1 MSGVYKKVNQV
12 LLWILIANIGVAV
25 MKLVIGKSTGSTSMV
40 ADGFHSLSDAT
51 SNIIGLIAIY
61 FSSMPKDREHP
72 YGHKKIEQIASM
84 AIGIMLLTIA
94 VKVIYTAFYN
104 LETGVVISISN
115 VSLVVMVVTLA
126 INIFISTYERRKGE
140 ELENQVLI
148 SDSIHTRS
156 DIFISLGVLL
166 TLVCVKLG
174 LPSII
179 DPIVSIGVSAFIINS
194 GYEVLKSSARVLI
207 DSAVVDIDRIEEL
220 VLEFNEVINV
230 HNIRNRGSKSELYI
244 DMHIMVEPFIGVERS
259 HQLTHEIEEEIKS
272 EISKN
277 SHVIVHVE
285 PFYRF

>member
-1 MSGVYKKVNQV
+1 V